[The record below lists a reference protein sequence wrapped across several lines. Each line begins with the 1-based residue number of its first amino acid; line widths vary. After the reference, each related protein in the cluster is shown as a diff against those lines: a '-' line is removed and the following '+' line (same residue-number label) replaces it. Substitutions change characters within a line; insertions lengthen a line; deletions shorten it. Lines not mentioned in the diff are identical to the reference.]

1 MVFVYDRETLK
12 YRDYWL
18 SKLPQSMEETMF
30 PPDSVS
36 PSFTPQPTA
45 TIRTRLNG
53 ELPIEVMKVCKQSDY
68 LLHAFYI
75 AVIKVCLYKY
85 TGQKSLVVGTPTYR
99 SQQNVISHNLL
110 AIYDELDSGSSFKN
124 WLRSI
129 RETLVEAYEH
139 AHYPLEKLI
148 SDMEINEDQCLF
160 DIVAMVETIHD
171 RHQAKVE
178 KQNMVFIL
186 HPEEDSFVFE
196 LEYRSSLYSQEAA
209 ETILKHCI
217 KIMEEVIRCGLEIK
231 ISKVSLLSEGDKL
244 QQQKSDDTAQSYSE
258 NIPIHRIFEDKARQF
273 PYRVAVWFGEHR
285 MTYKELDRRANQVSV
300 ALAQKGVGK
309 DTVVGLI
316 TKRSLEMMIGILG
329 ILKAGGAYL
338 PIDPDL
344 PLERIQYMLDDS
356 KASVLLLQHDNLRG
370 QFPFDGV
377 KISLDD
383 ERLYQET
390 MVENYESSNSAPNGL
405 AYVIYT
411 SGSSG
416 KPKGVMIEH
425 YSLINRLEWMQR
437 EYELSSKDIILH
449 KTPFTFDV
457 SVWELF
463 LWILGG
469 ASVAMLEP
477 EGEKYPDVILREIE
491 NRPITAL
498 HFVPSMFHAFLEHV
512 ETIGNK
518 DALLPLKW
526 VFTSGEALSTH
537 HVKRFYSV
545 LQQPYNTRLIN
556 LYGPTEATIDVT
568 YYECSNLDSNITA
581 VPIGKPIQNIQIYI
595 VDTDGNP
602 QPTGVPGELCIA
614 GVGLARGYVNR
625 QDLTN
630 DKFVMNPF
638 PGVTRMYKTGDL
650 AKWMDDGNIEYLGRL
665 DEQVKIRG
673 FRIELGEI
681 ESAIYEHE
689 DIKEAIVVKHFGA
702 NGQESL
708 CAYYTSYVQLP
719 ESELRKQLAKTLPE
733 YMIPSYFIAL
743 EALPL
748 TFSGKVNKKALPNPS
763 MRSDSNNY
771 VVPVS
776 ELEQTLASVWES
788 VLGVKRVGL
797 HDNFFKLGGD
807 SIKGIQV
814 CSRLYNLG
822 YKLDMKVLFRH
833 ATISEVI
840 PYLQKLDRLID
851 QRAISGPM
859 ELMPIQSWFFEQ
871 QFWDKHHWNQAIML
885 HNPNGFDESNVGKAF
900 EGIIVHHD
908 ALRTIFTL
916 KDGKY
921 TPYNQ
926 GVDTALYTLEV
937 TDFRGFADI
946 ELLNSIN
953 GRVKAIQSSINLE
966 SGPLVKLGLFKTDEG
981 DHLLI
986 VIHHLVVDGVSWR
999 ILLEDFTA
1007 GYRQLGDGEPLKFPF
1022 KTNSLQEWSNRLHEY
1037 AQSSELLKQLEYW
1050 SHIEQQGVSLIP
1062 KDYAIEESYVC
1073 DSAMVTIEL
1082 DEEETK
1088 QLLTRTNHVYHTEIV
1103 DILLTALG
1111 LAVFEWSG
1119 INNIAVT
1126 LEGHGREEILP
1137 GLDINRTI
1145 GWFTSQYPVVLDI
1158 SKTYELSY
1166 QIKKIKEIIKGIPQ
1180 KGIGY
1185 GILRYVTDTGH
1196 TNGVQ
1201 LRLDPEIS
1209 FNYLGQFD
1217 QNTEDSEIMMSPFS
1231 AGSNVNENSKRKS
1244 ALDINGMIA
1253 GGHLS
1258 LMFNYNGKEYESD
1271 TISGLAAS
1279 FKSHL
1284 QRIIQHCTNRQTVE
1298 VTPSDIIANDM
1309 NLDTL
1314 IDMQRKWS
1322 KVAVIQ
1328 DVYPL
1333 TPLQSGMYFHHVYD
1347 PDSDAYFEQTCF
1359 SLQGSFD
1366 VELFERSLNKVVERH
1381 EVFRT
1386 VFDTVSWNQPVQ
1398 IVLNK
1403 RHYAIDYEDIST
1415 MAEKGQYLQHFKEKD
1430 KKRGFNLTD
1439 DFLMRVS
1446 VLKKDISSYEI
1457 VWSFHHILM
1466 DGWCISLLA
1475 EEIFYIYDCYQKGT
1489 EPVLSETYSYRL
1501 FMEWLQSQDREQASQ
1516 YWQQYLA
1523 EYEQR
1528 ANLLYKHK
1536 KTGVYSYEIAE
1547 NTLYLSSELT
1557 EKLIN
1562 VASDHQVTMNTLLQ
1576 TAWGLLLQKHN
1587 NTRDVVF
1594 GTVVSGRP
1602 AEVHGIEKMIGLF
1615 INTIPVRC
1623 ISEEGVTFADCLISN
1638 QKSALSSG
1646 PYDYYPLYEIQSQS
1660 IFKQDLFDHI
1670 LIFENF
1676 PTEQVMENANQGSN
1690 DMEAELGIQNV
1701 DIFEQTNYDFNV
1713 IIVPGTEYMIKFK
1726 YNEQVYSRV
1735 DVEKIQLQ
1743 LMQIL
1748 NQAAEHPNTAIKDLT
1763 ILSDWEK
1770 ETLIHKYNATSTVY
1784 PKEIQVFKLFE
1795 QQAEVTPNQLAAK
1808 YGDSQITYSELNIK
1822 ANQLARYL
1830 KNRGL
1835 SNNQYVAV
1843 LADHSIELIIGILAS
1858 LKAGGTYV
1866 PIDPNLP
1873 SERISTIMTD
1883 CGARFLLTQSDL
1895 SHIAET
1901 GPEIILLD
1909 DLSLYRGNCDNL
1921 EVDVEREDLAYV
1933 IFTSGT
1939 TGRPKGSMITHQGLT
1954 NYIWWAKGAYA
1965 PEGLDFPL
1973 YSSISFDLTVTSIF
1987 VPLIT
1992 GNTIVIYKDEDKGAL
2007 IRQIIEDDQVDI
2019 IKLTPT
2025 HLQLLVDCECRQ
2037 SRVRKLIVGGEA
2049 LSDALAR
2056 RVYEKFGGDIR
2067 IYNEYGPTET
2077 VVGCMIYEYD
2087 PEQTKTISVPI
2098 GRPADNVRIY
2108 VLDDHRNPVPFLV
2121 TGEIYIAGDGVSK
2134 GYLNREELT
2143 AEKFVPNPFA
2153 PGERM
2158 YRTGDQARWLP
2169 DGNLEYLGRM
2179 DDQVKIRGYRIEPGE
2194 IEAQLLRLKGV
2205 KEAVV
2210 VVRQDRVNEDYLC
2223 AYVVMEEG
2231 GQTAELRAGLTKY
2244 LPGYMIPS
2252 YFVALEQLPLTANG
2266 KLDRKAL
2273 PEPGESA
2280 AAQAAYVAPRTELE
2294 ARLAEIWERALG
2306 VERVGMMDHFFERGG
2321 HSLRATTLVAQIHK
2335 ELHINVPLRTV
2346 FEFPTLGEFAEAV
2359 AGMEKQQYASI
2370 EPVEKRDYYPV
2381 SSAQKRMYILNQLE
2395 VGQVS
2400 YNMPGIYL
2408 IEGPLDKERM
2418 EAAFSQLIARHESL
2432 RTSFEIVAGEPVQR
2446 VQEEAAFSISFDRAE
2461 KEEEIA
2467 RRAESFV
2474 RPFDL
2479 GQAPLLRVGLIEK
2492 GQNQYVLLFDM
2503 HHIISD
2509 GLSNQILI
2517 NEFMRLYAGQTLPE
2531 LRIQYRDYAAWQRKL
2546 AASETMRK
2554 QEAYWLE
2561 TFAGEIPVL
2570 DLPTDYTR
2578 PPVQRFEGDSIGFRL
2593 EKEIVDGLERIAQET
2608 GATMYMVL
2616 LAAYTALLHRYTGQE
2631 DIVVGTPIAGRPHA
2645 DLEELIGMFVGTLAM
2660 RNYPAADKPFRAFV
2674 EEVKERA
2681 LRAYENQDY
2690 AFEELVEQLDVRKDL
2705 SRNPLFDT
2713 MFVMQKVEE
2722 EDEQT
2727 ETDELTFMPYGP
2739 GTTSAKFDLTIN
2751 AVVSDEHGVDIS
2763 IQYRAGLFRKETMER
2778 FGGHFAE
2785 LLQAVAKQPELL
2797 LREICILTDRE
2808 RSLVL
2813 SELNDT
2819 NTDYPRETTVYSL
2832 FEAQAMRTPEQTALV
2847 AGQANLTYRELNER
2861 SNRLAHDLRK
2871 RGVKPDHAVGILAG
2885 HSLELVVGILAIMK
2899 AGGAYIPIDP
2909 DYPKE
2914 RISYMLENSEAAFL
2928 LVQPDLRKLVSGYYG
2943 EVLELVADGEAHD
2956 GLESLEPVAT
2966 SEHLAYI
2973 IYTSG
2978 STGKPKGSMITHQ
2991 GLTNYIW
2998 WAKGAYAPEG
3008 LDFPLYSSIS
3018 FDLTVTSIFV
3028 PLITGNTIVIYKDED
3043 KGALIRQIIEDDQVD
3058 IIKLTPTHLQL
3069 LVDCECRQSR
3079 VRKLIV
3085 GGEALSDA
3093 LARRVYEKFGGD
3105 IRIYNEYGPTET
3117 VVGCMI
3123 YEYDPE
3129 QTKTISVPIGRP
3141 ADNVRIYVLDDH
3153 RNPVPFLV
3161 TGEIYIA
3168 GDGVSKGYLNREEL
3182 TAEKFV
3188 PNPFAPGERMY
3199 RTGDQA
3205 RWLPDGNLEYLGRM
3219 DDQVK
3224 IRGYRI
3230 EPGEIE
3236 AQLLR
3241 LKGVKEAVVV
3251 VRQDRVNEDYL
3262 CAYVVMEEGGQT
3274 AELRAGLTKYL
3285 PGYMIPSYFVAL
3297 EQLPLTA
3304 NGKLDRK
3311 ALPEPGESA
3320 AAQAAYVAPRTEL
3333 EARLA
3338 EIWERALGVERVGM
3352 MDHFFERGGHSLRA
3366 TTLVAQIHK
3375 ELHINVPLR
3384 TVFEFPTLGEFAEA
3398 VAGMEKQQYASI
3410 EPVEK
3415 RDYYPVSSAQKR
3427 MYILNQLEVGQVS
3440 YNMPGI
3446 YLIEGPLDKER
3457 MEAAFS
3463 QLIARHESLRTSFEI
3478 VAGEPVQRVQEEAAF
3493 SISFDRAEKE
3503 EEIARRA
3510 ESFVRPFDL
3519 GQAPLLRVGLIEK
3532 GQNQYVLLFDMHHII
3547 SDGLSNQILINEFMR
3562 LYAGQTLPELRI
3574 QYRDYAAWQRKL
3586 AASETM
3592 RKQEAYW
3599 LETFAGEIPV
3609 LDLPT
3614 DYTRP
3619 PVQRFEGDSIGFRLE
3634 KEIVDGLERIAQE
3647 TGATMYMVLLA
3658 AYTAL
3663 LHRYTGQEDIVVG
3676 TPIAG
3681 RPHADLEELIGM
3693 FVGTL
3698 AMRNYPA
3705 ADKPF
3710 RAFVEEVKERALR
3723 AYENQDYAFEE
3734 LVEQLDVRKDLS
3746 RNPLFDTMFVMQ
3758 KVEKEDEHTETGE
3771 LTFMPYGT
3779 GTTSAKFD
3787 LTFRANEIHGELAC
3801 SFIFCTALFRKET
3814 IQAMAEHFA
3823 EMLRNFTRQPE
3834 TGLGQA
3840 QMWSKDD
3847 IEHLMTTFNNTLR
3860 EYPELLTVHRQ
3871 FEAQVKQTPDR
3882 VAIVS
3887 GDRRLT
3893 YRELNGRANQVA
3905 RRLRKQGIAANS
3917 IVGLLAEPS
3926 LEMIIGILGI
3936 LKAGA
3941 AYMPLEPEQQNER
3954 VAYMLLQSG
3963 VQVIVS
3969 HHSCKNIYTGSCEM
3983 FVLDDADVLAE
3994 DSTDLELVNTGD
4006 DLVYV
4011 IFTSGTTGVPKGVP
4025 IRHRNLLNYTSWFAE
4040 QTELTSEDKTV
4051 LSSSYSFDLGYTS
4064 IYPTLLNGGE
4074 LHLLNKDEYMNPL
4087 YFWPYME
4094 AQGITYLK
4102 LTPSLFKVLVRDVYR
4117 IKDAVCRLRWIV
4129 LGGEKIIVEDIE
4141 TYHQLFADTRFMN
4154 HYGPT
4159 ESTIGCIA
4167 QPIDML
4173 NWQAYKEITVIGKPI
4188 ANTKVYVV
4196 DRKGRLQPT
4205 GAVGEI
4211 YVGGAGVASGYLNN
4225 PELTEEKFIYA
4236 DFASELLY
4244 RTGDLGRYLPD
4255 GCIQLAGRVDEQI
4268 KIRGYRVEPEE
4279 IQKQLLKMNDVK
4291 ECMVAVLKDTKNDVY
4306 LCAYVV
4312 VEGDCDPVKLR
4323 EGLSRHLPSYMLP
4336 SVFVKL
4342 DKLPLTANGK
4352 VDRGA
4357 LPAPENYNG
4366 ALAAYVAPRTDLEQC
4381 LVNIWEQ
4388 VLSVE
4393 RVGIYD
4399 NFFELGGHSLK
4410 ILEVVHHINQTYD
4423 IELPFRV
4430 LYTEQTVERVAAT
4443 ISERKYA
4450 QYFDQYMTKYND
4462 NGSTNIF
4469 CFPPILG
4476 FGVRYKELADAL
4488 NDTAVIYGMDFI
4500 EAENRVSMYAEVII
4514 QEQPSGP
4521 YVLLG
4526 YSVGGNLA
4534 FEVCKELERR
4544 GHEVSDII
4552 MLDTVKSVH
4561 KRETNEQQLQED
4573 LNYLANGLE
4582 EEYAKYFTT
4591 DAIKQRVINKTRSY
4605 MMYRN
4610 ELVNAGEV
4618 DARLHCLLSTDST
4631 LRTLRET
4638 NYRWDDSTKKAYRE
4652 YEGYGNHEEMLQL
4665 GYLEGNAEV
4674 IKQIMVQRS
4683 ND

>member
-2025 HLQLLVDCECRQ
+2025 HLQLLVDCECQ
-2037 SRVRKLIVGGEA
+2037 ESRVRKLIVGGEA
-2049 LSDALAR
+2049 LSGSLAR

-2231 GQTAELRAGLTKY
+2231 GQAAELRAGL
-2244 LPGYMIPS
+2244 I
-2252 YFVALEQLPLTANG
+2252 
-2266 KLDRKAL
+2266 
-2273 PEPGESA
+2273 
-2280 AAQAAYVAPRTELE
+2280 
-2294 ARLAEIWERALG
+2294 
-2306 VERVGMMDHFFERGG
+2306 
-2321 HSLRATTLVAQIHK
+2321 
-2335 ELHINVPLRTV
+2335 
-2346 FEFPTLGEFAEAV
+2346 
-2359 AGMEKQQYASI
+2359 
-2370 EPVEKRDYYPV
+2370 
-2381 SSAQKRMYILNQLE
+2381 
-2395 VGQVS
+2395 
-2400 YNMPGIYL
+2400 
-2408 IEGPLDKERM
+2408 
-2418 EAAFSQLIARHESL
+2418 SQ
-2432 RTSFEIVAGEPVQR
+2432 
-2446 VQEEAAFSISFDRAE
+2446 
-2461 KEEEIA
+2461 
-2467 RRAESFV
+2467 
-2474 RPFDL
+2474 
-2479 GQAPLLRVGLIEK
+2479 
-2492 GQNQYVLLFDM
+2492 
-2503 HHIISD
+2503 
-2509 GLSNQILI
+2509 
-2517 NEFMRLYAGQTLPE
+2517 
-2531 LRIQYRDYAAWQRKL
+2531 
-2546 AASETMRK
+2546 
-2554 QEAYWLE
+2554 
-2561 TFAGEIPVL
+2561 
-2570 DLPTDYTR
+2570 
-2578 PPVQRFEGDSIGFRL
+2578 
-2593 EKEIVDGLERIAQET
+2593 
-2608 GATMYMVL
+2608 
-2616 LAAYTALLHRYTGQE
+2616 
-2631 DIVVGTPIAGRPHA
+2631 
-2645 DLEELIGMFVGTLAM
+2645 
-2660 RNYPAADKPFRAFV
+2660 
-2674 EEVKERA
+2674 
-2681 LRAYENQDY
+2681 
-2690 AFEELVEQLDVRKDL
+2690 
-2705 SRNPLFDT
+2705 
-2713 MFVMQKVEE
+2713 
-2722 EDEQT
+2722 
-2727 ETDELTFMPYGP
+2727 
-2739 GTTSAKFDLTIN
+2739 
-2751 AVVSDEHGVDIS
+2751 
-2763 IQYRAGLFRKETMER
+2763 
-2778 FGGHFAE
+2778 
-2785 LLQAVAKQPELL
+2785 
-2797 LREICILTDRE
+2797 
-2808 RSLVL
+2808 
-2813 SELNDT
+2813 
-2819 NTDYPRETTVYSL
+2819 
-2832 FEAQAMRTPEQTALV
+2832 
-2847 AGQANLTYRELNER
+2847 
-2861 SNRLAHDLRK
+2861 
-2871 RGVKPDHAVGILAG
+2871 
-2885 HSLELVVGILAIMK
+2885 
-2899 AGGAYIPIDP
+2899 
-2909 DYPKE
+2909 
-2914 RISYMLENSEAAFL
+2914 
-2928 LVQPDLRKLVSGYYG
+2928 
-2943 EVLELVADGEAHD
+2943 
-2956 GLESLEPVAT
+2956 
-2966 SEHLAYI
+2966 
-2973 IYTSG
+2973 
-2978 STGKPKGSMITHQ
+2978 
-2991 GLTNYIW
+2991 
-2998 WAKGAYAPEG
+2998 
-3008 LDFPLYSSIS
+3008 
-3018 FDLTVTSIFV
+3018 
-3028 PLITGNTIVIYKDED
+3028 
-3043 KGALIRQIIEDDQVD
+3043 
-3058 IIKLTPTHLQL
+3058 
-3069 LVDCECRQSR
+3069 
-3079 VRKLIV
+3079 
-3085 GGEALSDA
+3085 
-3093 LARRVYEKFGGD
+3093 
-3105 IRIYNEYGPTET
+3105 
-3117 VVGCMI
+3117 
-3123 YEYDPE
+3123 
-3129 QTKTISVPIGRP
+3129 
-3141 ADNVRIYVLDDH
+3141 
-3153 RNPVPFLV
+3153 
-3161 TGEIYIA
+3161 
-3168 GDGVSKGYLNREEL
+3168 
-3182 TAEKFV
+3182 
-3188 PNPFAPGERMY
+3188 
-3199 RTGDQA
+3199 
-3205 RWLPDGNLEYLGRM
+3205 
-3219 DDQVK
+3219 
-3224 IRGYRI
+3224 
-3230 EPGEIE
+3230 
-3236 AQLLR
+3236 
-3241 LKGVKEAVVV
+3241 
-3251 VRQDRVNEDYL
+3251 
-3262 CAYVVMEEGGQT
+3262 
-3274 AELRAGLTKYL
+3274 L